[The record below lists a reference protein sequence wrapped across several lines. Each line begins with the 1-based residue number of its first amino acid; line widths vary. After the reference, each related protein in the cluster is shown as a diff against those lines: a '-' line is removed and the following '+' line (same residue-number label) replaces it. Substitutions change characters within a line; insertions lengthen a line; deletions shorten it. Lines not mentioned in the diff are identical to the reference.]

1 MNKYGLLS
9 VLMVLISATV
19 FLILRGPNADLSL
32 AITILGFLSVLGIVF
47 AFLSKKWLSGILG
60 VLTNGA
66 VLIFVFFLLLAKGIG
81 G

>member
-9 VLMVLISATV
+9 ALMVLISATV

-32 AITILGFLSVLGIVF
+32 AITILGILSVLGIVF
-47 AFLSKKWLSGILG
+47 AVISKKWLSGIIGL
-60 VLTNGA
+60 LTNGA
-66 VLIFVFFLLLAKGIG
+66 VLIFAFFLLLAKGIG

>member
-9 VLMVLISATV
+9 LLMMLISVTV
-19 FLILRGPNADLSL
+19 FLLLRGPNADLSL
-32 AITILGFLSVLGIVF
+32 GITILGILSVIGIVF
-47 AFLSKKWLSGILG
+47 AAMSKKWLSGILG

>member
-9 VLMVLISATV
+9 VLMVLISSVA

-32 AITILGFLSVLGIVF
+32 AITILGILSVLGIVF
-47 AFLSKKWLSGILG
+47 AVLSKKWLSGILG
-60 VLTNGA
+60 VMTNGA
-66 VLIFVFFLLLAKGIG
+66 VLVFVFFLLLAKGIG

>member
-9 VLMVLISATV
+9 VLMVLISAIV

-32 AITILGFLSVLGIVF
+32 GISILGILSALGIVF
-47 AFLSKKWLSGILG
+47 AVISKKWLSGIIG

-66 VLIFVFFLLLAKGIG
+66 VLIFAFFLLLAKGIG

>member
-9 VLMVLISATV
+9 VLMVLISVTV

-32 AITILGFLSVLGIVF
+32 AITILGILSVIGIVF
-47 AFLSKKWLSGILG
+47 AALSKKWLSGILG
-60 VLTNGA
+60 VLTNGT
-66 VLIFVFFLLLAKGIG
+66 VLIFVFFLLLARGIG